1 MLVRFWGTRGSIA
14 KPGPDTFRFG
24 GNTSCVEVRSDAGTL
39 LVIDCGT
46 GAHGLGQAL
55 MQERPEGMEGSLL
68 ISHTHWDHIQGF
80 PFFAPFF
87 APGHTWDVF
96 GPSGLSGSL
105 RSVLS
110 GQMQHAYFPVT
121 LDQFAATIRY
131 HDLHEGTFRIGD
143 VTITT
148 HLLNHP
154 ALTLAYRLQ
163 ADGATVVYCC
173 DHEPHA
179 PELASGV
186 GPLSGQD
193 LHYAA
198 FIEGA
203 DLVIHDAQYTAREFP
218 AKLGWGHSSVEY
230 AVRICEEAGVARLVL
245 THHDPLR
252 NDATIDLILAG
263 VRADLAE
270 RGSPLEVLA
279 ASEGLVLR
287 TTPRTPEAAPGA
299 PPAEAGSEAGDGP
312 DPEALSDGSGG
323 PPALVWVTDRDLE
336 AALTTALRL
345 EGLPFHV
352 CDGEADLEQ
361 RLKRDGASLLLLEQA
376 LPVRDGPGLVRR
388 LRESPVTAM
397 AEIPVVMLATLQEQA
412 RYEDPLVSE
421 WLVLP
426 VSESYLRAR
435 LRAWSLRTPCRW
447 ERARPP
453 QDEERRLR
461 RLAEL
466 GLLDTEREERFD
478 RLTRIAAAAFDVP
491 IALISLIDAERQWF
505 KSCHGLA
512 TCQTSRDLAFC
523 AHAVSQRSDLL
534 VADTWLDERFAENP
548 LVLGEPRIRFY
559 AGSPLILKD
568 GTCLGT
574 LCLIDTRPRQL
585 SGAELSLLHDLRDL
599 VLLELS
605 PQPWPVAV
613 HHS

>member
-14 KPGPDTFRFG
+14 KPGPDTLRFG
-24 GNTSCVEVRSDAGTL
+24 GNTSCVEVRSGAGTL

-55 MQERPEGMEGSLL
+55 MQERPDGMEGSLL

-87 APGHTWDVF
+87 SPGHAWDVY

-121 LDQFAATIRY
+121 LDQFAASIRY
-131 HDLHEGTFRIGD
+131 HDLGVGTFRIGE
-143 VTITT
+143 VTVTT
-148 HLLNHP
+148 HHLNHP

-163 ADGATVVYCC
+163 ADGATVIYCC

-179 PELASGV
+179 PELASGI

-193 LHYAA
+193 LHYAE

-203 DLVIHDAQYTAREFP
+203 DLVIHDAQYTALEFP

-230 AVRICEEAGVARLVL
+230 AVRLCEEAGVARLVL

-252 NDATIDLILAG
+252 NDAAIDLILAR
-263 VRADLAE
+263 VRADLAD
-270 RGSPLEVLA
+270 RGSPLEVMA

-287 TTPRTPEAAPGA
+287 TTPRTPDATAGA
-299 PPAEAGSEAGDGP
+299 PSAEAGAESSPGAHSGDP
-312 DPEALSDGSGG
+312 GG

-345 EGLPFHV
+345 EGLPFQV
-352 CDGEADLEQ
+352 ASGEADLKQ
-361 RLKRDGASLLLLEQA
+361 RLERDGASLLLLEQA

-388 LRESPVTAM
+388 LQESPATAM
-397 AEIPVVMLATLQEQA
+397 AEIPVVMLAAIQEQA
-412 RYEDPLVSE
+412 RYDDPLVSE

-426 VSESYLRAR
+426 VSESFLRAR
-435 LRAWSLRTPCRW
+435 IRAWSLRTPCRW
-447 ERARPP
+447 QRARPP

-523 AHAVSQRSDLL
+523 THAVLQRSDLL

-559 AGSPLILKD
+559 AGSPLILAD

-585 SGAELSLLHDLRDL
+585 SGTELSLLHDLRDL
-599 VLLELS
+599 VLLEIS
-605 PQPWPVAV
+605 PQP
-613 HHS
+613 

>member
-24 GNTSCVEVRSDAGTL
+24 GNTSCVEVRSGAGTL

-55 MQERPEGMEGSLL
+55 MQERPDGMEGSLL

-87 APGHTWDVF
+87 APGHAWDVY

-121 LDQFAATIRY
+121 LDQFAATIHY
-131 HDLHEGTFRIGD
+131 HDLGEGTFRIGD
-143 VTITT
+143 VTVTT
-148 HLLNHP
+148 HHLNHP

-179 PELASGV
+179 ADLASGL

-193 LHYAA
+193 LHYAE

-203 DLVIHDAQYTAREFP
+203 DLVIHDAQYTALEFP

-230 AVRICEEAGVARLVL
+230 AVRVCEEAGVARLVL

-252 NDATIDLILAG
+252 NDAAIDLILAR
-263 VRADLAE
+263 VHADLAD
-270 RGSPLEVLA
+270 RGSPLEVMA

-287 TTPRTPEAAPGA
+287 TSPSRGA
-299 PPAEAGSEAGDGP
+299 VTAAEAGAAAGGQAERP
-312 DPEALSDGSGG
+312 SG
-323 PPALVWVTDRDLE
+323 PPALLWLADTDLE
-336 AALTTALRL
+336 AALSTALRL
-345 EGLPFHV
+345 EGLPCRV
-352 CDGEADLEQ
+352 ARTEADLLQALEGQ
-361 RLKRDGASLLLLEQA
+361 GASLLLLEQ
-376 LPVRDGPGLVRR
+376 GPGPVAPGLTRR
-388 LRESPVTAM
+388 LRESLGKAVTDTPVL
-397 AEIPVVMLATLQEQA
+397 MLAAEESLA
-412 RYEDPLVSE
+412 RRDDPLVSE
-421 WLVLP
+421 WLVQP
-426 VSESYLRAR
+426 ISESFLRAR
-435 LRAWSLRTPCRW
+435 LRAWSLGSPCRW
-447 ERARPP
+447 QRARPP
-453 QDEERRLR
+453 GDEPRRLR
-461 RLAEL
+461 RLGEL

-512 TCQTSRDLAFC
+512 TGQTSRDLAFC
-523 AHAVSQRSDLL
+523 AHALEQKSDLL
-534 VADTWLDERFAENP
+534 VADTWLDDRFADNP

-559 AGSPLILKD
+559 AGSPLILDD

-585 SGAELSLLHDLRDL
+585 SSTELALLHDLRDL
-599 VLLELS
+599 VLLEIS
-605 PQPWPVAV
+605 PTPCPATVPA
-613 HHS
+613 S

>member
-46 GAHGLGQAL
+46 GAHDLGQAL
-55 MQERPEGMEGSLL
+55 MQERPDGMEGSLL

-87 APGHTWDVF
+87 APGHSWDVY

-131 HDLHEGTFRIGD
+131 HDLSEGTFRLGD
-143 VTITT
+143 VTVTT
-148 HLLNHP
+148 HHLNHP

-173 DHEPHA
+173 DHEPHTA
-179 PELASGV
+179 ELASGL
-186 GPLSGQD
+186 GPVSGQD
-193 LHYAA
+193 LHYAE

-203 DLVIHDAQYTAREFP
+203 DLVIHDAQYTALEFP

-230 AVRICEEAGVARLVL
+230 AVRICEQAGVARLAL

-252 NDATIDLILAG
+252 NDAAIDLILAR
-263 VRADLAE
+263 VRADLAD
-270 RGSPLEVLA
+270 RGSPLEVMA

-287 TTPRTPEAAPGA
+287 TSPTPGAGANPEAGGGA
-299 PPAEAGSEAGDGP
+299 SQVETPS
-312 DPEALSDGSGG
+312 G
-323 PPALVWVTDRDLE
+323 PPALVWVADRDLE

-345 EGLPFHV
+345 EDLPCRV
-352 CDGEADLEQ
+352 ARTEAELMQAFERQ
-361 RLKRDGASLLLLEQA
+361 GASLLLLEPA
-376 LPVRDGPGLVRR
+376 PAAEGPGLLRR
-388 LRESPVTAM
+388 LRESLGSAVADTP
-397 AEIPVVMLATLQEQA
+397 ILMLAAEEDLG
-412 RYEDPLVSE
+412 RRDDPLVNE
-421 WLVLP
+421 WLVRP
-426 VSESYLRAR
+426 ISESFLRAR
-435 LRAWSLRTPCRW
+435 LRAWSLGSPCRW
-447 ERARPP
+447 QRARPP
-453 QDEERRLR
+453 GDERRRLR
-461 RLAEL
+461 RLGEL

-512 TCQTSRDLAFC
+512 TGQTSRDLAFC
-523 AHAVSQRSDLL
+523 AHAVAQKSDLL
-534 VADTWLDERFAENP
+534 VADTWLDDRFADNP
-548 LVLGEPRIRFY
+548 LVLREPRIRFY
-559 AGSPLILKD
+559 AGSPLILDD

-585 SGAELSLLHDLRDL
+585 SSTELALLHDLRDL
-599 VLLELS
+599 VLLEIS
-605 PQPWPVAV
+605 PTPWPVAV
-613 HHS
+613 PRS

>member
-24 GNTSCVEVRSDAGTL
+24 GNTSCVEVRSDAGSL

-55 MQERPEGMEGSLL
+55 MEERPNGMEGSLL

-87 APGHTWDVF
+87 APGHAWDVY
-96 GPSGLSGSL
+96 GPSGLTGSL

-121 LDQFAATIRY
+121 LDQFAATIHY
-131 HDLHEGTFRIGD
+131 HDLSAGTFRIGD
-143 VTITT
+143 VTVTT
-148 HLLNHP
+148 HHLNHP

-179 PELASGV
+179 AELASGI

-193 LHYAA
+193 LHYAK

-203 DLVIHDAQYTAREFP
+203 DLVIHDAQYTALEFP

-252 NDATIDLILAG
+252 NDAAIDLILAR
-263 VRADLAE
+263 VRGDLAD
-270 RGSPLEVLA
+270 RGSPLEVMA
-279 ASEGLVLR
+279 ASEGLMLR
-287 TTPRTPEAAPGA
+287 TSPSLAEGEPRAVAAGMA
-299 PPAEAGSEAGDGP
+299 LAEPPN
-312 DPEALSDGSGG
+312 G
-323 PPALVWVTDRDLE
+323 PPALVWLADRDLE

-345 EGLPFHV
+345 EGLPCQV
-352 CDGEADLEQ
+352 ACGETDLLESLGRQ
-361 RLKRDGASLLLLEQA
+361 GASVLLLEPA
-376 LPVRDGPGLVRR
+376 PGPAGPGLSCR
-388 LRESPVTAM
+388 LRQFLGTA
-397 AEIPVVMLATLQEQA
+397 AADTPLLMLAAEEGLA
-412 RYEDPLVSE
+412 RRDDPLVSE
-421 WLVLP
+421 WLVQP
-426 VSESYLRAR
+426 ISESFLRAR
-435 LRAWSLRTPCRW
+435 LRAWSLGRPCRW
-447 ERARPP
+447 QRARPP
-453 QDEERRLR
+453 GDEKRRLR

-478 RLTRIAAAAFDVP
+478 RLTRVAAAAFGVP

-505 KSCHGLA
+505 KSSHGLA

-523 AHAVSQRSDLL
+523 AHAVSQKSDLL
-534 VADTWLDERFAENP
+534 VADTWLDDRFADNP

-559 AGSPLILKD
+559 AGSPLILED

-585 SGAELSLLHDLRDL
+585 SSTELALLHDLRDL
-599 VLLELS
+599 VLLEIS
-605 PQPWPVAV
+605 PTPGPVAV
-613 HHS
+613 SLA

>member
-24 GNTSCVEVRSDAGTL
+24 GNTSCVEVRSGAGTL

-55 MQERPEGMEGSLL
+55 MQESPDGMEGSLL

-87 APGHTWDVF
+87 APGHAWDVY

-121 LDQFAATIRY
+121 LDQFAAAIHY
-131 HDLHEGTFRIGD
+131 HDLGEGTFRIGD
-143 VTITT
+143 VTVTT
-148 HLLNHP
+148 HYLNHP

-179 PELASGV
+179 AELASGI

-193 LHYAA
+193 LHYAE

-203 DLVIHDAQYTAREFP
+203 DLVIHDAQYTALEFP

-230 AVRICEEAGVARLVL
+230 AVRLCEEAGVARLVL

-252 NDATIDLILAG
+252 NDAAIDLILAR
-263 VRADLAE
+263 VRADLAD
-270 RGSPLEVLA
+270 RGSPLEVMA

-287 TTPRTPEAAPGA
+287 TSPTRGAVAETGAACGGQ
-299 PPAEAGSEAGDGP
+299 AEMP
-312 DPEALSDGSGG
+312 GG
-323 PPALVWVTDRDLE
+323 PPALVWVADRDLE
-336 AALTTALRL
+336 AGLSTALRL
-345 EGLPFHV
+345 EGLPCRV
-352 CDGEADLEQ
+352 APDEADLLQALEQ
-361 RLKRDGASLLLLEQA
+361 QGASVLLLEQA
-376 LPVRDGPGLVRR
+376 PGPEGPGLTHH
-388 LRESPVTAM
+388 LRQVLGTSAAATPVL
-397 AEIPVVMLATLQEQA
+397 MLAAEESLA
-412 RYEDPLVSE
+412 RRDDPLVSE
-421 WLVLP
+421 WLVQP
-426 VSESYLRAR
+426 ISESFLRAR
-435 LRAWSLRTPCRW
+435 LRAWSLGSPCRW
-447 ERARPP
+447 QRARPP
-453 QDEERRLR
+453 GDEPRRLR
-461 RLAEL
+461 RLGEL

-523 AHAVSQRSDLL
+523 AHAVAQKSDLL
-534 VADTWLDERFAENP
+534 VADTWLDDRFADNP

-559 AGSPLILKD
+559 AGSPLTLDD

-574 LCLIDTRPRQL
+574 LCLIDNRPRQL
-585 SGAELSLLHDLRDL
+585 SSTELALLHDLRDL
-599 VLLELS
+599 VLLEIS
-605 PQPWPVAV
+605 PTPCPATVPG
-613 HHS
+613 S

>member
-55 MQERPEGMEGSLL
+55 MQERPDGMEGSLL

-87 APGHTWDVF
+87 APGHAWDVY

-121 LDQFAATIRY
+121 LDQFAATIHY
-131 HDLHEGTFRIGD
+131 HDLSEGTFRLGD
-143 VTITT
+143 VTVTT
-148 HLLNHP
+148 HHLNHP

-163 ADGATVVYCC
+163 ADGTTVVYCC

-179 PELASGV
+179 AELASGL
-186 GPLSGQD
+186 GPVSGPD
-193 LHYAA
+193 LHYAE

-203 DLVIHDAQYTAREFP
+203 DLVIHDAQYTALEFP

-230 AVRICEEAGVARLVL
+230 AVRLCEEAGVARLVL

-252 NDATIDLILAG
+252 NDAAIDLILAR
-263 VRADLAE
+263 VRLDLAD
-270 RGSPLEVLA
+270 RGSPLDVMA

-287 TTPRTPEAAPGA
+287 TSRLHSLDMGTARAQ
-299 PPAEAGSEAGDGP
+299 AGSVP
-312 DPEALSDGSGG
+312 DDPSG
-323 PPALVWVTDRDLE
+323 PPALVWVADRDLE

-345 EGLPFHV
+345 EGLPCRV
-352 CDGEADLEQ
+352 ARTEADLMQTFERQ
-361 RLKRDGASLLLLEQA
+361 GASLLLLEPSPTA
-376 LPVRDGPGLVRR
+376 AGPGLTHR
-388 LRESPVTAM
+388 LQESLGKAVDATPVL
-397 AEIPVVMLATLQEQA
+397 MLAAEEDLA
-412 RYEDPLVSE
+412 RRDDPLVSE
-421 WLVLP
+421 WLVRP
-426 VSESYLRAR
+426 FSETFLRAR
-435 LRAWSLRTPCRW
+435 LRAWSLGSPCRW
-447 ERARPP
+447 QRARPP
-453 QDEERRLR
+453 GDEQRRLR
-461 RLAEL
+461 RLGEL

-523 AHAVSQRSDLL
+523 AHAVAQRSDLL
-534 VADTWLDERFAENP
+534 VADTWLDDRFADNP

-559 AGSPLILKD
+559 AGAPLILD
-568 GTCLGT
+568 EGTCLGT

-585 SGAELSLLHDLRDL
+585 SGTELALLHDLRDL
-599 VLLELS
+599 VLLEIS
-605 PQPWPVAV
+605 PTPWPVAV
-613 HHS
+613 SRS

>member
-55 MQERPEGMEGSLL
+55 MRERPDGMEGSLL

-87 APGHTWDVF
+87 APGHTWDVY

-121 LDQFAATIRY
+121 LEQFAATIRY
-131 HDLHEGTFRIGD
+131 HDLHEGTLRIGD

-173 DHEPHA
+173 DHEPHDPA
-179 PELASGV
+179 LASGL

-193 LHYAA
+193 LHHAA

-203 DLVIHDAQYTAREFP
+203 DLVIHDAQYTALEFP

-230 AVRICEEAGVARLVL
+230 AVRLCEEAGVGRLVL

-270 RGSPLEVLA
+270 RGTPLEVLA
-279 ASEGLVLR
+279 ASEGLALR
-287 TTPRTPEAAPGA
+287 TSPRDPEAAADTPRDDAGA
-299 PPAEAGSEAGDGP
+299 GALRSEP
-312 DPEALSDGSGG
+312 GG
-323 PPALVWVTDRDLE
+323 PPALVWVTDGDLE
-336 AALTTALRL
+336 AALGTALRL

-352 CDGEADLEQ
+352 AGSEADLTE
-361 RLKRDGASLLLLEQA
+361 RLERDGASLLLLEQA
-376 LPVRDGPGLVRR
+376 RPVRDGPGLVRR
-388 LRESPVTAM
+388 LREGGATAM
-397 AEIPVVMLATLQEQA
+397 DDIPVVMLTAVEEQA
-412 RYEDPLVSE
+412 HRDDPLVSE

-426 VSESYLRAR
+426 VSESFLRAR
-435 LRAWSLRTPCRW
+435 IRAWSLRTPCRW

-453 QDEERRLR
+453 RDEDQRLR

-491 IALISLIDAERQWF
+491 IALISLIDADRQWF
-505 KSCHGLA
+505 KSRHGLA
-512 TCQTSRDLAFC
+512 TDETSRDLAFC
-523 AHAVSQRSDLL
+523 AHAVAQRTDLL
-534 VADTWLDERFAENP
+534 VADTWLDERFADHP

-559 AGSPLILKD
+559 AGAPLILED

-605 PQPWPVAV
+605 PQPCPVAL

>member
-24 GNTSCVEVRSDAGTL
+24 GNTSCVEVRSDNGTL

-55 MQERPEGMEGSLL
+55 MQERPDGMEGALL

-87 APGHTWDVF
+87 APGHAWDVY

-131 HDLHEGTFRIGD
+131 HDLGVGTFRIGD
-143 VTITT
+143 VTVTT
-148 HLLNHP
+148 LHLNHP

-179 PELASGV
+179 PELASGL
-186 GPLSGQD
+186 GPVSGQD
-193 LHYAA
+193 LHYAE

-203 DLVIHDAQYTAREFP
+203 DLVIHDAQYTALEFP

-230 AVRICEEAGVARLVL
+230 AVRLCEEAGVARLVL

-252 NDATIDLILAG
+252 NDAAIDLILAR
-263 VRADLAE
+263 VHADLAD
-270 RGSPLEVLA
+270 RGSSLEVMA

-287 TTPRTPEAAPGA
+287 TSPTPGA
-299 PPAEAGSEAGDGP
+299 GAEAEAGGG
-312 DPEALSDGSGG
+312 LSQAETPGG
-323 PPALVWVTDRDLE
+323 PPALVWVADTDLE

-345 EGLPFHV
+345 EGLPFQVTGDESHLI
-352 CDGEADLEQ
+352 EAFEQ
-361 RLKRDGASLLLLEQA
+361 QGASVLLLEPAAQ
-376 LPVRDGPGLVRR
+376 PDGPGLTGR
-388 LRESPVTAM
+388 LRESLGNSRAETPVL
-397 AEIPVVMLATLQEQA
+397 MLAAEESLA
-412 RYEDPLVSE
+412 RLDDPLVSE
-421 WLVLP
+421 WLVRP
-426 VSESYLRAR
+426 ISERFLRAR

-447 ERARPP
+447 QRARPP
-453 QDEERRLR
+453 GDEERRLR
-461 RLAEL
+461 RLGER
-466 GLLDTEREERFD
+466 GLLDTEQEERFD

-512 TCQTSRDLAFC
+512 TGQTSRDLAFC
-523 AHAVSQRSDLL
+523 AHAIAQRSDLL
-534 VADTWLDERFAENP
+534 VADTWLDDRFADNP

-559 AGSPLILKD
+559 AGSPLILDD

-585 SGAELSLLHDLRDL
+585 SSTELALLHDLRDL
-599 VLLELS
+599 VLLEIS
-605 PQPWPVAV
+605 PTPWPVAI
-613 HHS
+613 HRS

>member
-14 KPGPDTFRFG
+14 KPGRDTFRFG
-24 GNTSCVEVRSDAGTL
+24 GNTSCVEVRSDGGTL

-55 MQERPEGMEGSLL
+55 MRERPEGMEGSLL

-87 APGHTWDVF
+87 APGHSWDVF
-96 GPSGLSGSL
+96 GPSGLSGSI
-105 RSVLS
+105 RGVLS
-110 GQMQHAYFPVT
+110 GQMQHTYFPVT
-121 LDQFAATIRY
+121 LDQFAATVQY
-131 HDLHEGTFRIGD
+131 HDLLEGTFRIRE

-148 HLLNHP
+148 HYLNHP

-179 PELASGV
+179 AELASGI
-186 GPLSGQD
+186 GPVAGQD
-193 LHYAA
+193 RRYAE

-203 DLVIHDAQYTAREFP
+203 DLVIHDAQYTATDFP

-252 NDATIDLILAG
+252 NDAAIDLILAG
-263 VRADLAE
+263 VRADLRD
-270 RGSPLEVLA
+270 RGSPLEVMA
-279 ASEGLVLR
+279 ASEGLTVR
-287 TTPRTPEAAPGA
+287 VCGAQAAEGRSTDT
-299 PPAEAGSEAGDGP
+299 EAGSARA
-312 DPEALSDGSGG
+312 ALTNDHA
-323 PPALVWVTDRDLE
+323 ALPVLVRVADHDLE

-345 EGLPFHV
+345 EGLPCAV
-352 CDGEADLEQ
+352 ADSEAALTDLLA
-361 RLKRDGASLLLLEQA
+361 RGGASLLLLEQA
-376 LPVRDGPGLVRR
+376 PPGCDGTQLARR
-388 LRESPVTAM
+388 LREGAG
-397 AEIPVVMLATLQEQA
+397 AAAAGIPILMLARQERLA
-412 RYEDPLVSE
+412 RREDPLVGE

-426 VSESYLRAR
+426 ASESYLRAR
-435 LRAWSLRTPCRW
+435 IRAWALRSACRW

-453 QDEERRLR
+453 EDEERRLQRLR
-461 RLAEL
+461 RL

-491 IALISLIDAERQWF
+491 IVLISLIDAERQWF
-505 KSCHGLA
+505 KSCQGLA
-512 TCQTSRDLAFC
+512 RRETSRDLAFC
-523 AHAVSQRSDLL
+523 SHAVRRKADLV
-534 VADTWLDERFAENP
+534 VADTWLDDRFADNP

-559 AGSPLILKD
+559 AGAPLILDD

-585 SGAELSLLHDLRDL
+585 SAEELTLLHDLRDL
-599 VLLELS
+599 VLLEISRRPAEPERQAL
-605 PQPWPVAV
+605 AIKG
-613 HHS
+613 

>member
-46 GAHGLGQAL
+46 GAHDLGQAL
-55 MQERPEGMEGSLL
+55 MQERPDGMEGSLL

-87 APGHTWDVF
+87 APGHSWDVY

-121 LDQFAATIRY
+121 LDQFAATIHY
-131 HDLHEGTFRIGD
+131 HDLSEGTFRLGD
-143 VTITT
+143 VTVTT
-148 HLLNHP
+148 HHLNHP

-173 DHEPHA
+173 DHEPHTA
-179 PELASGV
+179 ELASGL
-186 GPLSGQD
+186 GPVSGQD
-193 LHYAA
+193 LHYAE

-203 DLVIHDAQYTAREFP
+203 DLVIHDAQYTALEFP

-230 AVRICEEAGVARLVL
+230 AVRICEQAGVARLAL

-252 NDATIDLILAG
+252 NDAAIDLILAR
-263 VRADLAE
+263 VRADLAD
-270 RGSPLEVLA
+270 RGSPLEVMA

-287 TTPRTPEAAPGA
+287 TSPTPGAGANPEAGGGA
-299 PPAEAGSEAGDGP
+299 SQAESP
-312 DPEALSDGSGG
+312 SG

-345 EGLPFHV
+345 EDLPCRV
-352 CDGEADLEQ
+352 ARTEAELMQAFERQ
-361 RLKRDGASLLLLEQA
+361 GASLLLLEPA
-376 LPVRDGPGLVRR
+376 PAAEGPGLLRR
-388 LRESPVTAM
+388 LRESLGSAVADTP
-397 AEIPVVMLATLQEQA
+397 ILMLAAEEDLG
-412 RYEDPLVSE
+412 RRDDPLVNE
-421 WLVLP
+421 WLVRP
-426 VSESYLRAR
+426 ISESFLRAR
-435 LRAWSLRTPCRW
+435 LRAWSLGSPCRW
-447 ERARPP
+447 QRARPP
-453 QDEERRLR
+453 GDERRRLR
-461 RLAEL
+461 RLGEL

-512 TCQTSRDLAFC
+512 TGQTSRDLAFC
-523 AHAVSQRSDLL
+523 AHAVAQKSDLL
-534 VADTWLDERFAENP
+534 VADTWLDDRFADNP
-548 LVLGEPRIRFY
+548 LVLREPRIRFY
-559 AGSPLILKD
+559 AGSPLILDD

-585 SGAELSLLHDLRDL
+585 SSTELALLHDLRDL
-599 VLLELS
+599 VLLEIS
-605 PQPWPVAV
+605 PTPWPVAV
-613 HHS
+613 PRS

>member
-14 KPGPDTFRFG
+14 KPGPETFRFG

-55 MQERPEGMEGSLL
+55 MQERPDGMEGSLL

-87 APGHTWDVF
+87 ATDHAWDVY

-121 LDQFAATIRY
+121 LDQFAAKIRY
-131 HDLHEGTFRIGD
+131 HDLGEGTFRIGD
-143 VTITT
+143 VTVTT
-148 HLLNHP
+148 HHLNHP

-179 PELASGV
+179 AELASGL
-186 GPLSGQD
+186 GPVSGPD

-203 DLVIHDAQYTAREFP
+203 DLVIHDAQYTALEFP

-230 AVRICEEAGVARLVL
+230 AVRICEEAGVDRLVL

-252 NDATIDLILAG
+252 NDAAIDLILAR
-263 VRADLAE
+263 VRLDLAD
-270 RGSPLEVLA
+270 RGSPLEVMA

-287 TTPRTPEAAPGA
+287 TSRLHSLDMDAARAQAESQAAGPGA
-299 PPAEAGSEAGDGP
+299 VP
-312 DPEALSDGSGG
+312 DDPSG
-323 PPALVWVTDRDLE
+323 PPALVWVADRDLE

-345 EGLPFHV
+345 EGLPCRVAHS
-352 CDGEADLEQ
+352 EADLMQAFERQ
-361 RLKRDGASLLLLEQA
+361 GASVLLLEPA
-376 LPVRDGPGLVRR
+376 PAAEGPGLIRR
-388 LRESPVTAM
+388 LRESLGTAVVDTPVL
-397 AEIPVVMLATLQEQA
+397 MLAAEEDMG
-412 RYEDPLVSE
+412 RRDDPLVNE
-421 WLVLP
+421 WLVRP
-426 VSESYLRAR
+426 ISESFLRAR
-435 LRAWSLRTPCRW
+435 LRAWSLGSPCRW
-447 ERARPP
+447 QRARPP
-453 QDEERRLR
+453 GDEQRRLR
-461 RLAEL
+461 RLGEL

-523 AHAVSQRSDLL
+523 AHALAQKSDLL
-534 VADTWLDERFAENP
+534 VADTWLDDRFADNP

-559 AGSPLILKD
+559 AGSPLILDD

-585 SGAELSLLHDLRDL
+585 SSTELTLLHDLRDL
-599 VLLELS
+599 VLLEIS
-605 PQPWPVAV
+605 PTPWPIAV
-613 HHS
+613 PRS

>member
-24 GNTSCVEVRSDAGTL
+24 GNTSCVEVRTDAGTL

-55 MQERPEGMEGSLL
+55 MQERPDGMEGSLL

-87 APGHTWDVF
+87 SPGHTWDVF

-121 LDQFAATIRY
+121 LEQFAATIRY

-173 DHEPHA
+173 DHEPHDPA
-179 PELASGV
+179 LASGL

-198 FIEGA
+198 FIEGS
-203 DLVIHDAQYTAREFP
+203 DLVIHDAQYTALEFP

-230 AVRICEEAGVARLVL
+230 AVRLCEEAGVARLAL

-263 VRADLAE
+263 VRTDLAE

-279 ASEGLVLR
+279 AAEGLVLR
-287 TTPRTPEAAPGA
+287 PTARTPEGADGA
-299 PPAEAGSEAGDGP
+299 PPADAGTDPAAG
-312 DPEALSDGSGG
+312 ALSGDPGG
-323 PPALVWVTDRDLE
+323 PAALVWVTDRNLE

-352 CDGEADLEQ
+352 CGGEADLTQ
-361 RLKRDGASLLLLEQA
+361 RLEHDGASLLLLEQA
-376 LPVRDGPGLVRR
+376 LPVRDGPALVRR
-388 LRESPVTAM
+388 LRETPATAAAGIP
-397 AEIPVVMLATLQEQA
+397 AEIPVVMLAAVEEQA
-412 RYEDPLVSE
+412 HHDDPLVSE

-426 VSESYLRAR
+426 VSEAYLRAR

-447 ERARPP
+447 QRARPP

-512 TCQTSRDLAFC
+512 TGQTSRDLAFC
-523 AHAVSQRSDLL
+523 AHAISQRSDLL

-559 AGSPLILKD
+559 AGSPLILDD

-605 PQPWPVAV
+605 PQPWPVAL

>member
-55 MQERPEGMEGSLL
+55 MQERPDGMEGSLL

-121 LDQFAATIRY
+121 LEQFAATIRY
-131 HDLHEGTFRIGD
+131 HDLHEGTFRVGD

-148 HLLNHP
+148 HHLNHP

-179 PELASGV
+179 AELASGL
-186 GPLSGQD
+186 GPVSGLD
-193 LHYAA
+193 LHYAE

-203 DLVIHDAQYTAREFP
+203 DLVIHDAQYTAVEFP

-230 AVRICEEAGVARLVL
+230 AVRLCEEAGVARLVL

-252 NDATIDLILAG
+252 NDAAIDLILAR
-263 VRADLAE
+263 VRADLAD
-270 RGSPLEVLA
+270 RGSPLEVMA

-287 TTPRTPEAAPGA
+287 TSPAPDTGADPAADATGGARGQAETP
-299 PPAEAGSEAGDGP
+299 
-312 DPEALSDGSGG
+312 GG
-323 PPALVWVTDRDLE
+323 PPALVWVADRDLE

-345 EGLPFHV
+345 EGLPFGVVHA
-352 CDGEADLEQ
+352 EADLVAALEQ
-361 RLKRDGASLLLLEQA
+361 QGASVLLLEPAAQ
-376 LPVRDGPGLVRR
+376 PEGPGLTRR
-388 LRESPVTAM
+388 LRDSLGHGVAETPVL
-397 AEIPVVMLATLQEQA
+397 MLAAEESLA
-412 RYEDPLVSE
+412 RLDDPLVSE
-421 WLVLP
+421 WLVRP
-426 VSESYLRAR
+426 VSERFLRAR

-447 ERARPP
+447 QRARPP
-453 QDEERRLR
+453 GDEERRLR
-461 RLAEL
+461 RLGEL
-466 GLLDTEREERFD
+466 GLLDSEREERFD

-523 AHAVSQRSDLL
+523 AHAVGQRSDLL
-534 VADTWLDERFAENP
+534 VADTWLDDRFADNP

-559 AGSPLILKD
+559 AGSPLILDD

-585 SGAELSLLHDLRDL
+585 SSTELALLHDLRDL
-599 VLLELS
+599 VLLEIS
-605 PQPWPVAV
+605 STPWPVAV
-613 HHS
+613 PRS

>member
-24 GNTSCVEVRSDAGTL
+24 GNTSCVEVRSGAGTL

-55 MQERPEGMEGSLL
+55 MQESPDGMEGSLL

-87 APGHTWDVF
+87 APGHAWDVY

-121 LDQFAATIRY
+121 LDQFAATIHY
-131 HDLHEGTFRIGD
+131 HDLGVGTFRIGD
-143 VTITT
+143 VTVTT
-148 HLLNHP
+148 HHLNHP

-179 PELASGV
+179 AELASGL
-186 GPLSGQD
+186 GPVSGPD
-193 LHYAA
+193 LHYAE

-203 DLVIHDAQYTAREFP
+203 DLVIHDAQYTALEFP

-230 AVRICEEAGVARLVL
+230 AVRLCEEAGVARLVL

-252 NDATIDLILAG
+252 NDAAIDLILAR
-263 VRADLAE
+263 VRADLAD
-270 RGSPLEVLA
+270 RGSPLEVMA

-287 TTPRTPEAAPGA
+287 TSPTRGAVAEAGAAAGGQAEMPGA
-299 PPAEAGSEAGDGP
+299 PAAM
-312 DPEALSDGSGG
+312 
-323 PPALVWVTDRDLE
+323 VWVADRDLE
-336 AALTTALRL
+336 AGLSTALRL
-345 EGLPFHV
+345 EGLPCRV
-352 CDGEADLEQ
+352 ARDEADLLQALERQ
-361 RLKRDGASLLLLEQA
+361 GASVLLLEQA
-376 LPVRDGPGLVRR
+376 PGPEGPGLTHHLRR
-388 LRESPVTAM
+388 FLGMSAAATPVL
-397 AEIPVVMLATLQEQA
+397 MLAAEESLA
-412 RYEDPLVSE
+412 RRDEPLVSE
-421 WLVLP
+421 WLVQP
-426 VSESYLRAR
+426 ISESFLRAR
-435 LRAWSLRTPCRW
+435 LRAWSLGSPCRW
-447 ERARPP
+447 QRARPP
-453 QDEERRLR
+453 GDEPRRLR
-461 RLAEL
+461 RLGEL

-523 AHAVSQRSDLL
+523 AHAVAQKSDLL
-534 VADTWLDERFAENP
+534 VADTWLDDRFADNP

-559 AGSPLILKD
+559 AGSPLTLDD

-585 SGAELSLLHDLRDL
+585 SSTELALLHDLRDL
-599 VLLELS
+599 VLLEIS
-605 PQPWPVAV
+605 PTPCPATVPG
-613 HHS
+613 S